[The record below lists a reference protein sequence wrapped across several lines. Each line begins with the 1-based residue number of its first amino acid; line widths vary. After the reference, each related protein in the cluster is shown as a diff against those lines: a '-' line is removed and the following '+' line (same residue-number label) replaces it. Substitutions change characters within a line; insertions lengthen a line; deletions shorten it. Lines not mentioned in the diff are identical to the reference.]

1 MYIITFHYIPYH
13 YVGVSHC
20 LTIFLYLYVY
30 HYYYIAQSCEQNG
43 QNEGVCATSANW
55 WFHVTTIS
63 YNRIRSVCIYSI
75 LHLSVQCVYFTLYIM
90 CEVQQLLLPS
100 GRLPP
105 PLIESNQINHKN
117 KWYSH
122 LVIPKC
128 VVIWLLDTHKPWLF
142 QYEYEWVRIL
152 FLMITNTISNFCFIG
167 IQNVEI
173 QTRAICVDCTEEF
186 VSNEVIRVVL
196 PTGEHEREP
205 LYHWVELM
213 NSLSLDLPLPRGR
226 ECV

>member
-1 MYIITFHYIPYH
+1 MFIIIIILLSHVSRTDRMRE
-13 YVGVSHC
+13 YVRPAPTGGFTWRQYP
-20 LTIFLYLYVY
+20 TIEYAVCVQHHTSERTVCVFYFVY
-30 HYYYIAQSCEQNG
+30 YMWGTGDH
-43 QNEGVCATSANW
+43 
-55 WFHVTTIS
+55 
-63 YNRIRSVCIYSI
+63 
-75 LHLSVQCVYFTLYIM
+75 
-90 CEVQQLLLPS
+90 QLLLPS

-142 QYEYEWVRIL
+142 QYEYEWVRTL
-152 FLMITNTISNFCFIG
+152 FVMITNTISNFCFTG

-173 QTRAICVDCTEEF
+173 QTQAICVDCTEEF

-213 NSLSLDLPLPRGR
+213 NSLRLDLPLPGGR
-226 ECV
+226 EPCV

>member
-1 MYIITFHYIPYH
+1 MWAERTEWGSMCDQSQL
-13 YVGVSHC
+13 VVSRDDNI
-20 LTIFLYLYVY
+20 L
-30 HYYYIAQSCEQNG
+30 QSNTQC
-43 QNEGVCATSANW
+43 V
-55 WFHVTTIS
+55 
-63 YNRIRSVCIYSI
+63 YSI
-75 LHLSVQCVYFTLYIM
+75 IHLSAQCVYFTLYIM
-90 CEVQQLLLPS
+90 YGDHQLLLPS

-122 LVIPKC
+122 LVIPKY
-128 VVIWLLDTHKPWLF
+128 VAIWLLDTHKPWLF
-142 QYEYEWVRIL
+142 QYEYEWVRTL
-152 FLMITNTISNFCFIG
+152 FVMITNTISNYCFTG

-173 QTRAICVDCTEEF
+173 QTQAICVDCTEEF

-213 NSLSLDLPLPRGR
+213 NSLRLDLPFTYQGEGSCAFRNWKR
-226 ECV
+226 KH

>member
-1 MYIITFHYIPYH
+1 MWAERTEWGSMCDQRQL
-13 YVGVSHC
+13 VVSRDDNILQLNTQC
-20 LTIFLYLYVY
+20 V
-30 HYYYIAQSCEQNG
+30 
-43 QNEGVCATSANW
+43 
-55 WFHVTTIS
+55 
-63 YNRIRSVCIYSI
+63 YSI
-75 LHLSVQCVYFTLYIM
+75 IHLSTQCVYFIL
-90 CEVQQLLLPS
+90 CVDHQLLLPS

>member
-1 MYIITFHYIPYH
+1 M
-13 YVGVSHC
+13 
-20 LTIFLYLYVY
+20 
-30 HYYYIAQSCEQNG
+30 AQSCEQNG
-43 QNEGVCATSANW
+43 QDEGVCATRANW

-63 YNRIRSVCIYSI
+63 YNRIRSVCTASYIWAHSVCI
-75 LHLSVQCVYFTLYIM
+75 LLCILCVDH
-90 CEVQQLLLPS
+90 QLLLPS

-122 LVIPKC
+122 LVIPKY
-128 VVIWLLDTHKPWLF
+128 VAIWLLDTHKPWLF
-142 QYEYEWVRIL
+142 QYEYEWVRTL
-152 FLMITNTISNFCFIG
+152 FVMITNTISNYCFTG

-173 QTRAICVDCTEEF
+173 QTQAICVDCTEEF

-205 LYHWVELM
+205 LYHWVEFM
-213 NSLSLDLPLPRGR
+213 NSLRLDLPFTYQGGGSCAFRNWKR
-226 ECV
+226 KH

>member
-1 MYIITFHYIPYH
+1 MTFHYIPYH

-20 LTIFLYLYVY
+20 LTIFYFLFLFICLSLLLYCSVMWAERTEWGSMCDQRQLVVSRDDN
-30 HYYYIAQSCEQNG
+30 ILQSNTQC
-43 QNEGVCATSANW
+43 V
-55 WFHVTTIS
+55 
-63 YNRIRSVCIYSI
+63 YSI
-75 LHLSVQCVYFTLYIM
+75 IHLSTQCVYFIL
-90 CEVQQLLLPS
+90 CVNHQLLLPS

-152 FLMITNTISNFCFIG
+152 LVLITNNFW
-167 IQNVEI
+167 
-173 QTRAICVDCTEEF
+173 
-186 VSNEVIRVVL
+186 L
-196 PTGEHEREP
+196 
-205 LYHWVELM
+205 
-213 NSLSLDLPLPRGR
+213 
-226 ECV
+226 